1 MALQQNSKDTYI
13 QLSKPYF
20 TIKEIDYLQKS
31 NSDLYQN
38 IRSFKAKTQQTF
50 QIIINLAVKLNL
62 PIRILQNT
70 NYFYQRFY
78 LLTNN
83 YKKYSNLHF
92 EVGLASL
99 FISLKL
105 NDYIKKV
112 SVVITEAYNLKGMYL
127 SNSDV
132 EENKK
137 IIISLERKILEFQ
150 SFDFRNFLI
159 EEFFIKFLKNLN
171 EEKEGGNRLL
181 PYIGWSC
188 LNDLYLTPLVLQY
201 PAHYNAIIALSCS
214 NLIFNELVK
223 EKIGPEPHDE
233 VHWNTQKI
241 LNNIK
246 NYSFINAGSNQLLEY
261 FIDNLSKTF
270 FRNSLN
276 ELNLEVDDKKL
287 VDLLL
292 NIKININSSVIS
304 QSLNNPTMLE
314 DLFFKQRDTEIAKT
328 GSLRFLYNKQ
338 KYTDEIKLYK
348 ST

>member
-1 MALQQNSKDTYI
+1 MDLQLSSKDTYI

-20 TIKEIDYLQKS
+20 SAKEIEYLQKN
-31 NSDLYQN
+31 NSDLNQN
-38 IRSFKAKTQQTF
+38 IRNFKAKTRDTF
-50 QIIINLAVKLNL
+50 QIIINLAIKLNI

-105 NDYIKKV
+105 NDYIKKIN
-112 SVVITEAYNLKGMYL
+112 VVIIEAFNIKGQHL
-127 SNSDV
+127 SSSGV

-171 EEKEGGNRLL
+171 NNNKDSENKSLSYL
-181 PYIGWSC
+181 SWSC

-201 PAHYNAIIALSCS
+201 PAHYNAIIALNCSC
-214 NLIFNELVK
+214 LIFNELMK
-223 EKIGPEPHDE
+223 EKIGSGPYTQII
-233 VHWNTQKI
+233 WNI
-241 LNNIK
+241 NNILSGLK
-246 NYSFINAGSNQLLEY
+246 NTSFVNIGSNQLLEY
-261 FIDNLSKTF
+261 FIDTLSKTF
-270 FRNSLN
+270 FKSSLDELSLN
-276 ELNLEVDDKKL
+276 TDDKKL
-287 VDLLL
+287 IDILL
-292 NIKININSSVIS
+292 NIKIGINSAITPETID
-304 QSLNNPTMLE
+304 NPTIKD
-314 DLFFKQRDTEIAKT
+314 DLFFKQRDTEIAKN

-338 KYTDEIKLYK
+338 KYTDEVKLYK
-348 ST
+348 